1 MKRFNYLAG
10 RRRTAGDSKLGGLAI
25 DNRIRVPLAAF
36 IASITLAATLDL
48 VQLTRL
54 HAAQDRYAR
63 ASIRL
68 AADEP
73 AVRERGALR
82 AHIQRE
88 TQLIDYVVGLQR
100 TSLARADDLAW
111 IGNRLPAHTWLR
123 ALRFENGYYT
133 LDGTSD
139 RSAAVGTA
147 LLALRDAGRATLPQL
162 VSLHDDG
169 ASTAPRV
176 RYTLR
181 IETRP

>member
-1 MKRFNYLAG
+1 
-10 RRRTAGDSKLGGLAI
+10 
-25 DNRIRVPLAAF
+25 
-36 IASITLAATLDL
+36 

-54 HAAQDRYAR
+54 HAAQDRFAY

-73 AVRERGALR
+73 AVRRSGALR
-82 AHIQRE
+82 AHILRE
-88 TQLIDYVVGLQR
+88 TRLVEYVVGLQR
-100 TSLARADDLAW
+100 TSLTRVNDLAW

-123 ALRFENGYYT
+123 ALRFDNGNYT
-133 LDGTSD
+133 LEGTSD

-147 LLALRDAGRATLPQL
+147 LLALRDAGHATLPQL

-169 ASTAPRV
+169 GTTATRV

-181 IETRP
+181 VGRRP

>member
-1 MKRFNYLAG
+1 VKRFNYLAG
-10 RRRTAGDSKLGGLAI
+10 PRQAAGDSKLGGVAI
-25 DNRIRVPLAAF
+25 DNRIRVPVAAF
-36 IASITLAATLDL
+36 IASVTLAAMLDL

-54 HAAQDRYAR
+54 HAAQDRYSR

-73 AVRERGALR
+73 AVRESGARR
-82 AHIQRE
+82 AHIRHE

-100 TSLARADDLAW
+100 TSLSRANDLAW

-123 ALRFENGYYT
+123 AVRFENGNYT

-147 LLALRDAGRATLPQL
+147 LLALRDAGHATLPQL

-169 ASTAPRV
+169 GSTATRV

-181 IETRP
+181 VETRP